1 LIFIN
6 LREKNYN
13 KAIYILESIAAINFE
28 NNNIDK
34 AIYYNNKSTILMHSL
49 NVEKAYYYMI
59 ESLKYIENE
68 MKIVISLVKK
78 LMTYLTKFK

>member
-1 LIFIN
+1 MIFIN